1 MRFLEYFN
9 TSYLLRNPSMMICR
23 AMLKHGYSNFSLTIL
38 EYCEPDKCLEREGYY
53 LKLFKPEY
61 NIAQDPTAPMSGR
74 THSNAS
80 RTIMSEAKK
89 GENNPNYGKNHSGEN
104 NPMFGK
110 NHSDDTKKKISD
122 ALVGN
127 ANKKGKPKS
136 EGAGRPSQAIEV
148 VDIKNNITTSYDS
161 IREAARTLNIRK
173 SVISEY
179 FSRNQQKPYKGI
191 YTFNKK

>member
-1 MRFLEYFN
+1 MVIQIF
-9 TSYLLRNPSMMICR
+9 
-23 AMLKHGYSNFSLTIL
+23 ALTIL

-80 RTIMSEAKK
+80 KTIMSEAKK
-89 GENNPNYGKNHSGEN
+89 GENNPNYGKNHS
-104 NPMFGK
+104 
-110 NHSDDTKKKISD
+110 DDIKKKISD
-122 ALVGN
+122 AMTGN
-127 ANKKGKPKS
+127 TNKKGKPRA
-136 EGAGRPSQAIEV
+136 EGAGKPSQAIEV

-161 IREAARTLNIRK
+161 ISEAARALNIRK
-173 SVISEY
+173 SVIDMY
-179 FSRNQQKPYKGI
+179 FTNNQQKPSKGI